1 MRIVDTHQ
9 HLWDLEKF
17 SYSWLEKNPSLN
29 RTFSMEDYL
38 EATRGLGVEKSVHV
52 EADVDDR
59 FMLDETLHVAKLAE
73 DPANPLAG
81 VVATA
86 RPERPDFA
94 EFVVR
99 LARIPQVKGVRRVL
113 HVQPDSVGES
123 PLFAENVALLA
134 AHGLTFDF
142 CVQERQLPIAIRIV
156 QACPKVNFVL
166 DHCGS
171 PRVKEKIL
179 DPWRQHIQEIAGFQ
193 NVVCKVSG
201 LVAYADHDNWKP
213 EDLRPYVEHVI
224 ESFGWDRVM
233 FGSDW
238 PVCTLAASF
247 QQWVE
252 TLNLLVLRASE
263 DERAKLFAKNA
274 ERVYRLA

>member
-1 MRIVDTHQ
+1 MHIVDAHH
-9 HLWDLEKF
+9 HLWDLTQF
-17 SYSWLEKNPSLN
+17 TYSWLKNIPKLN
-29 RTFSMEDYL
+29 RSFGMAEYL

-59 FMLDETLHVAKLAE
+59 YMLDETLQAARLA
-73 DPANPLAG
+73 AQGNPIAG

-86 RPERPDFA
+86 RPERPDFEA
-94 EFVVR
+94 FISR
-99 LARIPQVKGVRRVL
+99 LAENSKVKGIRRVL

-123 PLFAENVALLA
+123 PLFAQNVARLEA
-134 AHGLTFDF
+134 YGFSFDF

-156 QACPKVNFVL
+156 RDCPKVNFVL

-171 PRVKEKIL
+171 PRVKEKLL
-179 DPWRQHIQEIAGFQ
+179 DPWRRNIREIAAFP

-201 LVAYADHDNWKP
+201 LVAYADFDRWTR
-213 EDLRPYVEHVI
+213 EDLQPYVEHVI
-224 ESFGWDRVM
+224 ECFGWDRVM

-247 QQWVE
+247 QRWVE
-252 TLNLLVLRASE
+252 TLSFLLRDASE
-263 DERAKLFAKNA
+263 SEREKLFAANA
-274 ERVYRLA
+274 ERVYRLG

>member
-17 SYSWLEKNPSLN
+17 SYSWLEKNPPLN
-29 RTFSMEDYL
+29 RTFCMEDYL

-52 EADVDDR
+52 EADVDER
-59 FMLDETLHVAKLAE
+59 FMLDETLYVAKLAE
-73 DPANPLAG
+73 DPGNPLAG

-94 EFVVR
+94 EFVER

-113 HVQPDSVGES
+113 HVQPDRVGES
-123 PLFAENVALLA
+123 PLFAQNVALLA
-134 AHGLTFDF
+134 AYGLTFDF
-142 CVQERQLPIAIRIV
+142 CVQERQLPIAKRIV

-179 DPWRQHIQEIAGFQ
+179 DPWRQNIREIAGFP

-201 LVAYADHDNWKP
+201 LVAYADHENWTP

-247 QQWVE
+247 QRWVE
-252 TLNLLVLRASE
+252 TLNILVLRASE
-263 DERAKLFAKNA
+263 EERDKLFAKNA

>member
-9 HLWDLEKF
+9 HLWDLKKF
-17 SYSWLEKNPSLN
+17 SYSWLNDIPALDRS
-29 RTFSMEDYL
+29 FQISDYIQ
-38 EATRGLGVEKSVHV
+38 ATQGLGVQKSVHV
-52 EADVDDR
+52 EADVDGR
-59 FMLDETLHVAKLAE
+59 YMLDETLHVAMLAE
-73 DPANPLAG
+73 QDNPLAG
-81 VVATA
+81 IVATA
-86 RPERPDFA
+86 RPERPDFGQHI
-94 EFVVR
+94 E
-99 LARIPQVKGVRRVL
+99 RIAAIPKVKGVRRVL

-123 PLFAENVALLA
+123 PLFAKNVGRLEAYNLS
-134 AHGLTFDF
+134 FDF

-156 QACPKVNFVL
+156 QACPRVNFVL

-179 DPWRQHIQEIAGFQ
+179 DPWRQHIRQIAGFP

-201 LVAYADHDNWKP
+201 LVAYADYERWTP
-213 EDLRPYVEHVI
+213 EDLRSYVEYVI
-224 ESFGWDRVM
+224 ECFGWDRVM

-247 QQWVE
+247 RQWVE
-252 TLNLLVLRASE
+252 ALSLLVRDASE
-263 DERAKLFAKNA
+263 SDREKLFALNA

>member
-1 MRIVDTHQ
+1 MRIIDTHQ
-9 HLWDLEKF
+9 HLWDLDLF
-17 SYSWLEKNPSLN
+17 SYSWLKNNPALN
-29 RTFSMEDYL
+29 RTYRMEDYL
-38 EATRGLGVEKSVHV
+38 EATRGLNVEKSVHV

-73 DPANPLAG
+73 DARNPLAG

-94 EFVVR
+94 EFVER

-123 PLFAENVALLA
+123 PLFAQNVARLA
-134 AHGLTFDF
+134 DYGLSFDF
-142 CVQERQLPIAIRIV
+142 CVQERQLPIAIGIV
-156 QACPKVNFVL
+156 QACPKVSFVL

-179 DPWRQHIQEIAGFQ
+179 DPWRQYIEEIAGLP

-201 LVAYADHDNWKP
+201 LLAYADYENWKP

-224 ESFGWDRVM
+224 GCFGWDRVM

-238 PVCTLAASF
+238 PVCTLAAGF

-252 TLNLLVLRASE
+252 TLNILVLAASE
-263 DERAKLFAKNA
+263 DEREKLFAKNA